1 MGEAKIIATAIEG
14 LYGGVLKDYLFPVVL
29 SFFSAGIA
37 AVIAYFVVRH
47 QDDLKIEK
55 TKIDIANKWVLKFDL
70 ARENLLAIKREYYR
84 DLDENPYFR
93 LTAIPS
99 NPLPGEFV
107 SADYEELSFIEN
119 WELISHIRAVVG
131 NYNKLVGVWEQRHR
145 LNDDFKETMRKA
157 LPADP
162 NMGITSADMVR
173 EYGQARTIKLI
184 DINEIAI
191 NLTDSLLA
199 SLDELVV
206 TFPQIAEKQI
216 DCSGL
221 KRFGPLLTEKN
232 YCCEDF
238 KSLMQ
243 PSPVANY
250 EIISKLFG
258 EPASVISDRC
268 RV

>member
-55 TKIDIANKWVLKFDL
+55 TKIDIANKWVLKFDF

-107 SADYEELSFIEN
+107 SADYEEL
-119 WELISHIRAVVG
+119 
-131 NYNKLVGVWEQRHR
+131 
-145 LNDDFKETMRKA
+145 
-157 LPADP
+157 
-162 NMGITSADMVR
+162 
-173 EYGQARTIKLI
+173 
-184 DINEIAI
+184 
-191 NLTDSLLA
+191 
-199 SLDELVV
+199 
-206 TFPQIAEKQI
+206 
-216 DCSGL
+216 
-221 KRFGPLLTEKN
+221 
-232 YCCEDF
+232 
-238 KSLMQ
+238 
-243 PSPVANY
+243 
-250 EIISKLFG
+250 
-258 EPASVISDRC
+258 
-268 RV
+268 